1 MTTAPA
7 QSESRQLF
15 SSSVAM
21 IGGRLISA
29 GFGWAG
35 SVIIARSLTGDDWGR
50 YSFVFALLGMLEIVT
65 DLGVGRVV
73 LARLT
78 SNDRAEASKIA
89 GSFFVLRAVLGIVG
103 FAIAVGYAWAI
114 GLDPVVMAATLLAG
128 TTVLI
133 ATPANALFVL
143 YQSRLKLTYVALC
156 DIAGQV
162 VQFLLIVVV
171 SLFSP
176 TLIMFIVPAVVRE
189 VIVFAGRAFGIPKL
203 LDPEFRPSFR
213 EPTAY
218 WGEMLREA
226 IPLSVGFALLHLLE
240 RIDMLMLQRMDTF
253 DAVGKY
259 AVGYKFSDLLGLAVS
274 ALAIP
279 FTTVLIT
286 AWPGKPEAFR
296 ARFRQAVLIAAL
308 LAGVAVVAFIPSAQA
323 VITLLYGVEFES
335 ASLAAILLVVG
346 AGFSGVT
353 YAVVSSL
360 IAAKKLRVFPIIA
373 AGGLVL
379 NVVLNLVLIPLHS
392 IVGAAV
398 ATVFTEVVMLVAMLL
413 VLQWSLKVSQLIP
426 WAVLIRM
433 ILIVGAV
440 IFLFTQ
446 LIDINW
452 VLATIGALV
461 VFVAV
466 WGVAERKTSA
476 VVVDLIRSRFGA
488 EKETADDH

>member
-21 IGGRLISA
+21 IGGRLVSA

-78 SNDRAEASKIA
+78 SNDRAETSKIA
-89 GSFFVLRAVLGIVG
+89 GSFFVLRAVLGVIG
-103 FAIAVGYAWAI
+103 FAIAVGYAWTI
-114 GLDPVVMAATLLAG
+114 GLDPVVMAATMLAG

-143 YQSRLKLTYVALC
+143 YQSRLKLTYVALF
-156 DIAGQV
+156 DIAGQAA
-162 VQFLLIVVV
+162 QFLLIVVV

-176 TLIMFIVPAVVRE
+176 TLIMFILPAVVRE
-189 VIVFAGRAFGIPKL
+189 VIVFACRAFGIPKL

-240 RIDMLMLQRMDTF
+240 RIDMLMLQQMDTF

-286 AWPGKPEAFR
+286 AWPGKPEVFR

-308 LAGVAVVAFIPSAQA
+308 LAGVAVVVFIPSAQA

-373 AGGLVL
+373 AAGLIL
-379 NVVLNLVLIPLHS
+379 NVVLNLILIPLQS
-392 IVGAAV
+392 IVGAAL
-398 ATVFTEVVMLVAMLL
+398 ATVITESAMLVAMLL
-413 VLQWSLKVSQLIP
+413 VLQWSLKVAQLIP
-426 WAVLIRM
+426 WTIFIRM
-433 ILIVGAV
+433 IIIVGVAV
-440 IFLFTQ
+440 FLFTQ

-452 VLATIGALV
+452 VLEVVGSLV

-476 VVVDLIRSRFGA
+476 VVVDLIRNRFGT
-488 EKETADDH
+488 ETEPADDH